1 MNRDQARDDPVAR
14 RAERAV
20 GPKPEQVTTR
30 HVRYAPLPHVM
41 NGLQNCPDDDDLFMR
56 HGRVPETGYGV
67 PHSTPALRLTLL
79 LNGWI
84 DSVIELLRVD

>member
-1 MNRDQARDDPVAR
+1 VAR
-14 RAERAV
+14 LAESAV

-41 NGLQNCPDDDDLFMR
+41 NGLPSCPDADDLFMR
-56 HGRVPETGYGV
+56 PEREPETGYGV

-79 LNGWI
+79 FYVSIEN
-84 DSVIELLRVD
+84 VIELLWVD